1 MLACRACRVPISA
14 DTGCSLCNP
23 IRKHLVV
30 VGEDEEDRPSLAATG
45 GEIVSALRARLKT
58 IKKLL
63 KDSNDPKTEMQLE
76 SRMLAISNAASK
88 MLESARKIQTD
99 GVQAV
104 EQMSFAERA
113 ELFID
118 WVTSLTPAYRA
129 SLRLKWDEWEAQTSK
144 PLLESK
150 VR

>member
-1 MLACRACRVPISA
+1 MLACRGCRVPLSA
-14 DTGCSLCNP
+14 ESGCSLCDP

-45 GEIVSALRARLKT
+45 GEIVSALRTRLKI
-58 IKKLL
+58 IKRLL
-63 KDSNDPKTEMQLE
+63 KDENDPKALMQLE
-76 SRMLAISNAASK
+76 SRLLAVANTAAK

-104 EQMSFAERA
+104 EQMSFSERA

-118 WVTSLTPAYRA
+118 WVTSLTPAYRK
-129 SLRLKWDEWEAQTSK
+129 SLRDKWDEWESQVSK